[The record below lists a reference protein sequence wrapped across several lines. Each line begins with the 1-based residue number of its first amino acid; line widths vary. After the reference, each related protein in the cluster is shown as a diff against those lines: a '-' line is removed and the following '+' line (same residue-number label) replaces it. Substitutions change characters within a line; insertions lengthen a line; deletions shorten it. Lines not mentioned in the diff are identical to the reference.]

1 MIRVPKFGITVI
13 HPNGDKRT
21 LPVEYIAPSGS
32 YIVVRWG
39 AAGTYDLNL
48 SKNTLAPSDCKTIPR
63 GRDKAK
69 WYRKSAPLWR
79 AENIEEVRKLVAEH
93 NSLNTRNETEEAI
106 NKHIG
111 SMPK

>member
-1 MIRVPKFGITVI
+1 MIRTPSFGIIVV
-13 HPNGDKRT
+13 HPNGDRRA
-21 LPVEYIAPSGS
+21 LPVEYVAPSGS
-32 YIVVRWG
+32 YLVVRWG

-48 SKNTLAPSDCKTIPR
+48 SKNTLTPSDCKTIPR

-79 AENIEEVRKLVAEH
+79 AENIDEVRRLVAEH
-93 NSLNTRNETEEAI
+93 NSVNTRNEVDEAI
-106 NKHIG
+106 RKHVG

>member
-1 MIRVPKFGITVI
+1 MRNPSFEIVFI
-13 HPNGDKRT
+13 HPNGERRT

-32 YIVVRWG
+32 YLVVRWG

-48 SKNTLAPSDCKTIPR
+48 SMNALAPSDCKTIPR

-69 WYRKSAPLWR
+69 WYRKSAPVWK
-79 AENIEEVRKLVAEH
+79 AEDIQEVRRLVLEH
-93 NSLNTRNETEEAI
+93 NSDNTRNETDEAI
-106 NKHIG
+106 KKHMG

>member
-1 MIRVPKFGITVI
+1 MRNPSFDLVVI
-13 HPNGDKRT
+13 HPNGDRRT

-32 YIVVRWG
+32 YLVVRWG

-69 WYRKSAPLWR
+69 WYRKSAPVWK
-79 AENIEEVRKLVAEH
+79 AEDIGYVRKRVEEH
-93 NSLNTRNETEEAI
+93 NSGNTRNEVDAAI
-106 NKHIG
+106 EKHIG

>member
-32 YIVVRWG
+32 YLVVRWG

-69 WYRKSAPLWR
+69 WYRKSAPVWR
-79 AENIEEVRKLVAEH
+79 AENIEEVRRLVAEH
-93 NSLNTRNETEEAI
+93 NSPNTRNETEEAI
-106 NKHIG
+106 KRHIER
-111 SMPK
+111 MPK